1 MIFYVKVV
9 NILVAPT
16 RQLKGMGN
24 FSFLKLFITS
34 VGVLAQKNVETPS

>member
-9 NILVAPT
+9 YILVAPT